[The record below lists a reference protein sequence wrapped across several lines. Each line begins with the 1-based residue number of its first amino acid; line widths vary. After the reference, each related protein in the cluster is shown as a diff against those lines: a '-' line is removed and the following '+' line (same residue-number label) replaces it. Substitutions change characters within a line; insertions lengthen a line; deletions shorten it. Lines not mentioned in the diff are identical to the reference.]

1 MKFASKL
8 VDHFR
13 SVLREALT
21 MTVGIWRP
29 VAAALAI
36 LVTSGTANAHH
47 SFAMFDQDKLI
58 TLKGSVAEYY
68 WINPH
73 GHIILNVVAAPGVDP
88 KTVGEWDIECA
99 STSIMRLQGW
109 SSATVKAGD
118 QVTIS
123 ANPLKNGS
131 KGASLFYATFP
142 DGKRL
147 YRDIARPKS

>member
-1 MKFASKL
+1 
-8 VDHFR
+8 
-13 SVLREALT
+13 
-21 MTVGIWRP
+21 MTFNSWRP
-29 VAAALAI
+29 VAAAVVM
-36 LVTSGTANAHH
+36 LVASGTASAHH
-47 SFAMFDQDKLI
+47 SFAMFDQNKLI
-58 TLKGSVAEYY
+58 SLKGSVAEYY

-73 GHIILNVVAAPGVDP
+73 GHIILNVAAGQGVDP
-88 KTVGEWDIECA
+88 ATVGEWDIECA
-99 STSIMRLQGW
+99 STNIMGLQGW
-109 SSATVKAGD
+109 TSTTLKPGD

>member
-1 MKFASKL
+1 MN
-8 VDHFR
+8 FR
-13 SVLREALT
+13 LTLALS
-21 MTVGIWRP
+21 
-29 VAAALAI
+29 AALGI
-36 LVTSGTANAHH
+36 LALSGTVTAHH
-47 SFAMFDQDKLI
+47 SFAMFDQNKLV

-73 GHIILNVVAAPGVDP
+73 GHIILNVVAGPGVDP

-109 SSATVKAGD
+109 SSATLKAGD

-123 ANPLKNGS
+123 GNPLKDGS
-131 KGASLFYATFP
+131 KGVSLFYATFP
-142 DGKRL
+142 DGKRM

>member
-1 MKFASKL
+1 
-8 VDHFR
+8 
-13 SVLREALT
+13 
-21 MTVGIWRP
+21 MTFSIWRP
-29 VAAALAI
+29 VAAAVVI
-36 LVTSGTANAHH
+36 LVASGTVSAHH
-47 SFAMFDQDKLI
+47 SFAMFDQGKLI
-58 TLKGSVAEYY
+58 TLKGTVAEYY

-73 GHIILNVVAAPGVDP
+73 GHIILNVVAGPGVDP

-109 SSATVKAGD
+109 SSATLKAGD

-123 ANPLKNGS
+123 GNPLKDGS

-142 DGKRL
+142 DGKRM

>member
-1 MKFASKL
+1 
-8 VDHFR
+8 
-13 SVLREALT
+13 
-21 MTVGIWRP
+21 MTFSIWRL
-29 VAAALAI
+29 VAAAVVI
-36 LVTSGTANAHH
+36 LVASGTVSAHH
-47 SFAMFDQDKLI
+47 SFAMFDQGKLI
-58 TLKGSVAEYY
+58 TLKGTVAEYY

-73 GHIILNVVAAPGVDP
+73 GHIILNVAAGPGVDP

-109 SSATVKAGD
+109 SSATLKAGD

-123 ANPLKNGS
+123 ANPLKDGN

-147 YRDIARPKS
+147 YRDIARPKGKS

>member
-1 MKFASKL
+1 
-8 VDHFR
+8 
-13 SVLREALT
+13 
-21 MTVGIWRP
+21 MTCRIWRP
-29 VAAALAI
+29 LAAAVAI
-36 LVTSGTANAHH
+36 LVTSGSVSAHH
-47 SFAMFDQDKLI
+47 SFAMFDQDKLV
-58 TLKGSVAEYY
+58 TLKGSVAEWY

-73 GHIILNVVAAPGVDP
+73 GHIILNVNAGPGVDP
-88 KTVGEWDIECA
+88 NFVGEWDIECA

-109 SSATVKAGD
+109 SSTTLKPGD

>member
-1 MKFASKL
+1 MAFSMW
-8 VDHFR
+8 R
-13 SVLREALT
+13 VL
-21 MTVGIWRP
+21 
-29 VAAALAI
+29 AAAAVI
-36 LVTSGTANAHH
+36 LMVSGTVSAHH
-47 SFAMFDQDKLI
+47 SFAMFDQDKLV
-58 TLKGSVAEYY
+58 TLKGSVAEWY

-73 GHIILNVVAAPGVDP
+73 GHIILKVDAAPGVDP
-88 KTVGEWDIECA
+88 KFVGEWDIECA

-109 SSATVKAGD
+109 SSATLKAGD

>member
-1 MKFASKL
+1 
-8 VDHFR
+8 
-13 SVLREALT
+13 
-21 MTVGIWRP
+21 MTFNIWRP
-29 VAAALAI
+29 MGAAVVI
-36 LVTSGTANAHH
+36 LVASGTVSAHH
-47 SFAMFDQDKLI
+47 SFAMFDQGKLL
-58 TLKGSVAEYY
+58 TLKGTVAEYY

-73 GHIILNVVAAPGVDP
+73 GHIILNVAAGPGVDP

-109 SSATVKAGD
+109 SSATLKAGD

-123 ANPLKNGS
+123 GNPLKDGS

-142 DGKRL
+142 DGKRM